1 MNASDILLQ
10 PIVTESVI
18 DLIESEN
25 KLAFKVALRANK
37 QQIRWAVETLY
48 KVKVIKINTLISPTG
63 EKKAFVKL
71 SPDDDAGDLATKLGI
86 F

>member
-1 MNASDILLQ
+1 MEPSDILLQ

-18 DLIESEN
+18 DSIESEN
-25 KLAFKVALRANK
+25 KLVFKVALRANK
-37 QQIRWAVETLY
+37 QQIRWAVESLY
-48 KVKVIKINTLISPTG
+48 KVKVVKVNTLVTPLG

-71 SPDDDAGDLATKLGI
+71 AAENDAGDLATKLGI

>member
-1 MNASDILLQ
+1 MNPTDILLQ

-25 KLAFKVALRANK
+25 KLAFIVALRANK
-37 QQIRWAVETLY
+37 QQIRWAVESLY
-48 KVKVIKINTLISPTG
+48 KVKVVKVNTLISPLG
-63 EKKAFVKL
+63 KKKAFVKL
-71 SPDDDAGDLATKLGI
+71 SPDNDAGDLATKLGI